1 MRYVNSV
8 IHDFE
13 SKEHDLTIP
22 SYLFDDF
29 ESKPTILISVSSCNE
44 NEKLSKQLLKKLKV
58 FTKEK
63 YNFRIVWKTEKVKQL
78 FPLKEK
84 NPYPS
89 SKIYDE
95 VCSFK
100 ENYIRVTKQN
110 VITRWNEHENPNKD
124 SEPAKHL
131 FQHLD
136 HVFQW
141 KVLTPASMNIRK
153 RKNVEAFFTTVKHPN
168 LKETRNSLKK

>member
-110 VITRWNEHENPNKD
+110 VITRWNKHENPNKD

-141 KVLTPASMNIRK
+141 KVLKSASMNIRK